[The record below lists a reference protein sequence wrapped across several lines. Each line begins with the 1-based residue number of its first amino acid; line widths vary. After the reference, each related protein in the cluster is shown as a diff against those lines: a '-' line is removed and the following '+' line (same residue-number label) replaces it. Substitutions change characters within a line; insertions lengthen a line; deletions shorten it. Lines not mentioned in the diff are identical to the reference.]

1 MKSNPV
7 SVRLP
12 SSVVQKIDSYKK
24 KKGYTSRGQA
34 LVDLSVRAE
43 IRDEIEDFIK
53 KETDTTM
60 EKTIGKRGFDK
71 MEKKK
76 IKITE
81 SSHRIAKKREAILRG
96 KFKDLNIWLDGMG
109 SINVN
114 SKNESHENIKG
125 KHIMSVLTH
134 RIDLHI
140 ERYLPTAKEMAAFI
154 GIDEIELQ

>member
-12 SSVVQKIDSYKK
+12 LSVVQKIDDYKK

-43 IRDEIEDFIK
+43 IRDKIEGFIK
-53 KETDTTM
+53 KETDITM
-60 EKTIGKRGFDK
+60 KKTNGKRGIDK

-81 SSHRIAKKREAILRG
+81 SSHRIAKKRETLLRE

-109 SINVN
+109 SLNVN
-114 SKNESHENIKG
+114 SKNENIEN
-125 KHIMSVLTH
+125 KHILSI
-134 RIDLHI
+134 RGNSIDLYN
-140 ERYLPTAKEMAAFI
+140 EKCLPTAKEIAEFL
-154 GIDEIELQ
+154 GIYQIELQ